1 MNWEN
6 LRTCCLKGLKH
17 GDTTCPVC
25 GRKLVIED
33 YQIKPTTKGLKATLL
48 IPFIA
53 LSLNSCERTE
63 HFETGIVKDKLENKV
78 FVTPEDDTTK
88 VYRII
93 DFNLDMRRKA
103 MQNLYLNIKKGDTLT
118 WFNYKHKKY
127 TITAMT
133 HANLPKFNIQEC
145 NVIYVNG
152 VKPRKL
158 PNLLKQQKLDQ
169 QKKEMGL
176 QQLKAQEEYNKARS
190 R

>member
-1 MNWEN
+1 MKNIY
-6 LRTCCLKGLKH
+6 KS
-17 GDTTCPVC
+17 
-25 GRKLVIED
+25 
-33 YQIKPTTKGLKATLL
+33 TLL
-48 IPFIA
+48 IPFITFT
-53 LSLNSCERTE
+53 LNSCERTE

-88 VYRII
+88 VYRVI

-133 HANLPKFNIQEC
+133 HTNLPKFNIQEC

-158 PNLLKQQKLDQ
+158 PDLLKQQKLEQ
-169 QKKEMGL
+169 QKKEMEL
-176 QQLKAQEEYNKARS
+176 QQQKAQQEYNKVRS